1 MKRATPM
8 LEDIFSGRVFAAS
21 LNTPGAA
28 SPHGGSRSRS
38 YRVVQRPRESG
49 FYGQLMNLE
58 IETLETRGFEIYNH
72 GQTAGP

>member
-8 LEDIFSGRVFAAS
+8 LEDTFLLRVFAAALS
-21 LNTPGAA
+21 SPGRLPSMADRVPAA
-28 SPHGGSRSRS
+28 IAQCSDPAAL
-38 YRVVQRPRESG
+38 G

-58 IETLETRGFEIYNH
+58 IETLETQGFEIYNH